1 MFFEKMKRAEDID
14 SLHKTTDFDS
24 LGKVKKADDH
34 DCLCMTTDFDSLE
47 NVKKADDHDCLRKP
61 TNLIVSEA
69 KKTVI
74 VLVERH

>member
-1 MFFEKMKRAEDID
+1 LKEQRAEDID
-14 SLHKTTDFDS
+14 SLCKTTYFDS
-24 LGKVKKADDH
+24 LGKVKKTDDH
-34 DCLCMTTDFDSLE
+34 DCLRMTTDFDSLE

-61 TNLIVSEA
+61 TDLIVSEA